1 LGAARNQRIQQLSGQ
16 IVHTT
21 DAAFE
26 QDVVKSDQPV
36 LLDFWAEWCGPC
48 KMIAPILDTIATE
61 YKDKLRVVK
70 LNIDENPK
78 TPPKFNIRGIPTL
91 LLFRNG
97 TVAAQQVG
105 AVSKAQLESF
115 LETHLNGV
123 ETHLHGKRT

>member
-1 LGAARNQRIQQLSGQ
+1 VSNPD

-21 DAAFE
+21 DATFS
-26 QDVVKSDQPV
+26 QDVLKSDKPV

-105 AVSKAQLESF
+105 AVSKSQLESF
-115 LETHLNGV
+115 LEKHLNGKSSQSAV
-123 ETHLHGKRT
+123 K

>member
-1 LGAARNQRIQQLSGQ
+1 MSDQ

-21 DAAFE
+21 DASFE
-26 QDVVKSDQPV
+26 QDVVKSAQPV

-115 LETHLNGV
+115 LETHLNKVHSAFG
-123 ETHLHGKRT
+123 TQS

>member
-1 LGAARNQRIQQLSGQ
+1 VSE

-26 QDVVKSDQPV
+26 QDVVKSKEPV

-48 KMIAPILDTIATE
+48 KMIAPILDTIAAE

-78 TPPKFNIRGIPTL
+78 TPPKFNIRSIPTL
-91 LLFRNG
+91 LFFRNG
-97 TVAAQQVG
+97 AVAAQQVG
-105 AVSKAQLESF
+105 LVSKAQLESF
-115 LETHLNGV
+115 LEKHLMAHATNSKLPGMQS
-123 ETHLHGKRT
+123 